1 MDRNTVTDS
10 IMKAAHNYCEKID
23 WVMENKP
30 DDRADLA
37 CLYAGI
43 GGINECIKTLSD
55 DGIINSTDEEIL
67 NREMDEL
74 FAHCQ
79 VHKEIH

>member
-1 MDRNTVTDS
+1 MYRNTVVDS

-23 WVMENKP
+23 WVMEHKP
-30 DDRADLA
+30 EDRADLA

-43 GGINECIKTLSD
+43 GGINECIKTLSE
-55 DGIINSTDEEIL
+55 DGLINNKDEASL
-67 NREMDEL
+67 VKEMDEL

-79 VHKEIH
+79 VRKTQ

>member
-1 MDRNTVTDS
+1 MNGMDVTDS
-10 IMKAAHNYCEKID
+10 IMKAAHNYCTKID
-23 WVMENKP
+23 WVMGNQP
-30 DDRADLA
+30 DDTGELA

-43 GGINECIKTLSD
+43 SGIGECIKTLSE
-55 DGIINSTDEEIL
+55 DGIITASEEQTL

-79 VHKEIH
+79 VKK

>member
-1 MDRNTVTDS
+1 MNRTTVVDS

-30 DDRADLA
+30 EDRADLA

-43 GGINECIKTLSD
+43 GGINECIRTLRE
-55 DGIINSTDEEIL
+55 DGLISISDEESL
-67 NREMDEL
+67 SREMDTL
-74 FAHCQ
+74 FSHCRIKNTAQ
-79 VHKEIH
+79 

>member
-1 MDRNTVTDS
+1 MGKNTAADS
-10 IMKAAHNYCEKID
+10 IMRAAHNYCRNID
-23 WVMENKP
+23 WVMEHNP
-30 DDRADLA
+30 EDTGELA

-43 GGINECIKTLSD
+43 SGINECIRTLSE
-55 DGIINSTDEEIL
+55 DGLITDIEEQNL

-79 VHKEIH
+79 VRKSS

>member
-1 MDRNTVTDS
+1 MDRMTVVDS
-10 IMKAAHNYCEKID
+10 IMKAAHNYCRKID

-30 DDRADLA
+30 EDRADLA

-43 GGINECIKTLSD
+43 GGINECIRTLSD
-55 DGIINSTDEEIL
+55 DGLITNIEEDSL
-67 NREMDEL
+67 NKEMDEL

-79 VHKEIH
+79 SRSPEQ

>member
-1 MDRNTVTDS
+1 MAKKTVEES
-10 IMKAAHNYCEKID
+10 LMKAAQNYCKKID

-30 DDRADLA
+30 EDRAELA

-43 GGINECIKTLSD
+43 SGINECINVLKD
-55 DGIINSTDEEIL
+55 DGFISLSEEESL
-67 NREMDEL
+67 NREMDLL

-79 VHKEIH
+79 VKHII

>member
-1 MDRNTVTDS
+1 MNGNSVADS
-10 IMKAAHNYCEKID
+10 IMKSAQNYCKKID

-30 DDRADLA
+30 EDRAELA

-43 GGINECIKTLSD
+43 GGITECIKFLKEDGFLSD
-55 DGIINSTDEEIL
+55 KEEKIL
-67 NREMDEL
+67 NEEMDEL

-79 VHKEIH
+79 VRKN

>member
-1 MDRNTVTDS
+1 MNRTTVVDS

-43 GGINECIKTLSD
+43 GGINECIRMLRE
-55 DGIINSTDEEIL
+55 DGLINNGDEMSL

-74 FAHCQ
+74 FAHCHVKKATQ
-79 VHKEIH
+79 